1 MSKVLWRFKWR
12 EEYLPNWWKIGA
24 MIGKEWERFWIARPM
39 SSAKAR
45 RVEVGGR
52 LAYMSARKSSLGM
65 NRCGDAF
72 RYMIASWLAAS
83 RKTLRL
89 APSFAESWTRTDTNA

>member
-24 MIGKEWERFWIARPM
+24 TIGKEWERLWIARPM

-52 LAYMSARKSSLGM
+52 FRDNLSISMSMQRAKRV
-65 NRCGDAF
+65 GD
-72 RYMIASWLAAS
+72 IGQ
-83 RKTLRL
+83 
-89 APSFAESWTRTDTNA
+89 PCRTPD

>member
-39 SSAKAR
+39 SSAKAG
-45 RVEVGGR
+45 RVEVEGR
-52 LAYMSARKSSLGM
+52 FRDNLTIKMSMQRTK
-65 NRCGDAF
+65 RVGDVGQPC
-72 RYMIASWLAAS
+72 R
-83 RKTLRL
+83 TPGLRVIEGN
-89 APSFAESWTRTDTNA
+89 S